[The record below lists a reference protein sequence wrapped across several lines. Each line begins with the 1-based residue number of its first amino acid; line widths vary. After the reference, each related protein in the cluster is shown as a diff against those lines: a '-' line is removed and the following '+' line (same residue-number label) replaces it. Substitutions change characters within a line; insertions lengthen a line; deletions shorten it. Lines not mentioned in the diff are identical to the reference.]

1 MIRRSFVVAAAAS
14 IVTLAIGAS
23 FYLGGGLPDRN
34 AEGSQFAK
42 AILEERQRF
51 TSSSCLVME
60 GGAAIPEL
68 CGGSLAQTGPA
79 VVLWGDSHAA
89 QFAPVIERIA
99 AKKNRTWRQ
108 LTKSGCPPIPTP
120 VLFPQD
126 DLRINCPAFN
136 RAALARVRTLP
147 EGSVV
152 ILAARWDAIVSGEL
166 LFSGGGHKPLLP
178 QSLAYAERALGST
191 VRDLKANG
199 VKVIVIA
206 QTPVPQQ
213 DTVGCLSRAHFN
225 GRSDGPC
232 RSFASSE
239 VAEPEAKASAFLER
253 ALGKVSDT
261 SVIHPW
267 SKLCAGN
274 RCLAVVDGKPLYLDT
289 THLSEVGAA
298 RALGRIETQIEN

>member
-1 MIRRSFVVAAAAS
+1 MIRRSFAAATAAS
-14 IVTLAIGAS
+14 LMTLAIGVS
-23 FYLGGGLPDRN
+23 FYLGGGLPYRN
-34 AEGSQFAK
+34 QEGSQFAK

-51 TSSSCLVME
+51 TSSPCLVME

-79 VVLWGDSHAA
+79 IVLWGDSHAA
-89 QFAPVIERIA
+89 QFAPVIKTIA
-99 AKKNRTWRQ
+99 AKKNRTWLQ

-136 RAALARVRTLP
+136 QAALARVRTLP

-152 ILAARWDAIVSGEL
+152 ILAARWDAVVGGEL
-166 LFSGGGHKPLLP
+166 LFSDGGDKPSLP
-178 QSLAYAERALGST
+178 QSLAFAERTLSST
-191 VRDLKANG
+191 VRDLKAKG
-199 VKVIVIA
+199 VKVIVVA

-232 RSFASSE
+232 RSFASRE
-239 VAEPEAKASAFLER
+239 VAGDEAKASAFLER
-253 ALGKVSDT
+253 ALGKASDT

-267 SKLCAGN
+267 SKLCDGN
-274 RCLAVVDGKPLYLDT
+274 RCLAVVNSKPLYLDT